1 MSVVRMKSDSEV
13 RPQSGGAMDRVV
25 EKKGLPQ
32 RAKIAIGAGLLVLAA
47 TGFYA
52 YAPDAETQTVAADRI
67 TVSTV
72 TRGRFDDFLPLR
84 ARVTP
89 LVTVYL
95 DAVEGGR
102 VEKVLVEDGAM
113 VSQGQ
118 LLAVLSNSDLQ
129 LNLLARQADV
139 SREVNSMRSQ
149 ELALS
154 VTSMSD
160 ERAVI
165 EAELTADKARRQFET
180 QKPLHERGFIS
191 TKAFNDS
198 RDEYQSALRRAQ
210 VLRRAR
216 ATNQR
221 LQSSQLSQLR
231 ASNAS
236 LAGSLDI
243 ARATLDSLNIR
254 APVTGQLTAFSIQ
267 VGQSMNRG
275 ERLGQID
282 SSGRNKLVAQVDE
295 FYLGRVEPGQ
305 IATADWGGKNYRLK
319 VAKIYPQ
326 VKNGT
331 FEVDLQFIG
340 AEPPELQRGQT
351 LQTRLTLGDPAP
363 ALLIPN
369 GAFYNETGG
378 SWVFVV
384 TPDGAE
390 AVKRPV
396 RLGRRNADWI
406 EVLEGL
412 EPGEKVLT
420 SPYTG
425 FADKDRLDLQAK

>member
-180 QKPLHERGFIS
+180 QKPLQERGFIS